1 MNVVTAYTDAELQA
15 MATDPESDLVERKAT
30 FDGQAPTTVRQA
42 ICAFANDLPNHRRPG
57 VVLVGLNDDGTP
69 SGLEINDALLTRL
82 AHCKADGNILPPPT
96 MTVTKHTLRGSDV
109 AVVTVAPA
117 DSPPVRHSGRI
128 WIRVGPRRALATAQD
143 ERILNEKR
151 RHGDAP
157 FDARPVRGATLADLD
172 LPRFRYLYLPRAF
185 NADVLARNDRTMEER
200 LAATK
205 MIAAVDDPVP
215 TATGLLV
222 LNRNPGRFLPGTYVQ
237 FLRFQGVDRA
247 DPVAD
252 SQRFEGPVEEVV
264 RDLDSAMR
272 GHVRVAV
279 EIGSERTE
287 TRRASYA
294 LEALQELA
302 RNAVL
307 HRAYESSNSPVQV
320 CWFDDRVEIIN
331 SGGPYGDV
339 TAETFGQPG
348 LISYRN
354 PNLADAMR
362 VLGLVQQYGAGI
374 PLARRAL
381 RENEQPAPEFDVD
394 AKRVVCTV
402 RIRSG

>member
-1 MNVVTAYTDAELQA
+1 MAYTDAELEA
-15 MATDPESDLVERKAT
+15 MAADIESDLVERKAT

-42 ICAFANDLPNHRRPG
+42 ICAFANDLPDHRRAG
-57 VVLVGLNDDGTP
+57 VIFIGLHDDGSP
-69 SGLEINDALLTRL
+69 SEVEVNDALLQRL
-82 AHCKADGNILPPPT
+82 AHCKTDGNILPPPT
-96 MTVTKHTLRGSDV
+96 MAVSKRPLGNRDV
-109 AVVTVAPA
+109 AVVTVEPA
-117 DSPPVRHSGRI
+117 DSPPVRYGGRI

-157 FDARPVRGATLADLD
+157 FDARPMRGATLADLD
-172 LPRFRYLYLPRAF
+172 LPRFQYLYLPRAF
-185 NADVLARNDRTMEER
+185 DADVLARNDRTIEER

-205 MIAAVDDPVP
+205 MIATVDDPVP

-222 LNRNPGRFLPGTYVQ
+222 LCPNPVRHLPGAYVQ
-237 FLRFQGVDRA
+237 FLRFRGTDRS
-247 DPVAD
+247 DPVID
-252 SQRFEGPVEEVV
+252 SQRFEGPVEEVL
-264 RDLDSAMR
+264 RDLDSTMR

-279 EIGSERTE
+279 DFGTAHKE
-287 TRRASYA
+287 TRRTSYA
-294 LEALQELA
+294 LTALQELT

-307 HRAYESSNSPVQV
+307 HRTYESSNSPVQV
-320 CWFDDRVEIIN
+320 SWFDDRVEIVS
-331 SGGPYGDV
+331 SGGAYGDV
-339 TAETFGQPG
+339 TPATFGLPG

-362 VLGLVQQYGAGI
+362 VLGLVQRYGAGI

-381 RENEQPAPEFDVD
+381 RDNGQPEPEFEVD

-402 RIRSG
+402 RVRPG